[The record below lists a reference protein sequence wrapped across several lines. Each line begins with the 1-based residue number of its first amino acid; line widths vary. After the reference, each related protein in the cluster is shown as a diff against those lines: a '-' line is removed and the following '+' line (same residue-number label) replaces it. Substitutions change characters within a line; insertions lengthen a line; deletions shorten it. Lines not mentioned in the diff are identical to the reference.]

1 MDEIVVLI
9 YLTRESDA
17 KLCKLSHPQKFT
29 WCITIL
35 SFFLGLHS
43 ELQKLHMKF
52 VLGNIL
58 QESEFWATRKNL
70 LEDEANKGSKQRP
83 GFKSAMLADVRPS
96 ADGRTNK
103 VTFSL
108 TTEIIHQIFAEKPAV
123 HRAFLDFVPKKAR
136 SYPFVLYLHSLFRMY
151 FRNFGMM
158 VLSLYYFCIDVN
170 GFFFCVL
177 FP

>member
-108 TTEIIHQIFAEKPAV
+108 TTEIIHQVRTF
-123 HRAFLDFVPKKAR
+123 DFDD
-136 SYPFVLYLHSLFRMY
+136 SL
-151 FRNFGMM
+151 GQAI
-158 VLSLYYFCIDVN
+158 L
-170 GFFFCVL
+170 VL
-177 FP
+177 FYCFLNCCRCSSML